1 MEPDRVAREGGC
13 NLGFGSFD
21 QSKKVQYIEIAAIL
35 LLGLGLVFVAFIVCV
50 LWLLLGTLGGE
61 RPTQKATGTVREVE
75 WVSAGA
81 TRERRT
87 RPYISPRYSH
97 MAISDGAADEDD
109 AVWGYRDVAFTAY
122 PAGASHA
129 LDSVDRMVRNHVDWS
144 PAAPDNPEAL
154 RRASERILLSKV
166 LDRAGNC
173 LYCQTTLIRGQT
185 DDIPVPDRDSRSF
198 DWRYEVAEC
207 PRCNWW
213 CISYNEQAPFFLA
226 WDFYKTMHAYA
237 VMRSFDVFG
246 LDTPLELARRHL
258 AHNQHKI
265 ARFDPFKFEE
275 LMADCLQD
283 YLGDHEII
291 KLGGRRDKG
300 IDIKAVRSDGQL
312 TLVSV
317 KRHADYSKRESVK
330 TIRDLHGVMLRDGVT
345 RGMVITTARDFSDDA
360 KDDVEVAS
368 RQLEGY
374 SMELFSLRD
383 VVALLGLP
391 LRATA
396 PWENLGIKLR
406 EPRPTWPATEDWI
419 ARDAVL
425 AEDFA
430 PVL

>member
-1 MEPDRVAREGGC
+1 LERDRVARDGSR
-13 NLGFGSFD
+13 NLGAGSLD
-21 QSKKVQYIEIAAIL
+21 QSKKVQYVEIAAIL
-35 LLGLGLVFVAFIVCV
+35 LLGLCFVFVALIVCV
-50 LWLLLGTLGGE
+50 LWLLLRTMGGE
-61 RPTQKATGTVREVE
+61 RPTQKATGIVRDVA

-97 MAISDGAADEDD
+97 MAISDTADEND

-129 LDSVDRMVRNHVDWS
+129 VDSADRMVRNHADWS
-144 PAAPDNPEAL
+144 PAEPENPEEL
-154 RRASERILLSKV
+154 RRASESILLSKV
-166 LDRAGNC
+166 LDRAANC
-173 LYCQTTLIRGQT
+173 LYCQTALTRGQT
-185 DDIPVPDRDSRSF
+185 DDIPLPDRDSRSF

-207 PRCNWW
+207 PKCNWW
-213 CISYNEQAPFFLA
+213 CISYNEQAPLMIA

-237 VMRSFDVFG
+237 VMRSFDVFA

-265 ARFDPFKFEE
+265 ARFDPFKFED
-275 LMADCLQD
+275 LMADCLRD
-283 YLGDHEII
+283 CLGDHEII

-330 TIRDLHGVMLRDGVT
+330 TIRDLHGVMLRDGVP

-360 KDDVEVAS
+360 KDDVEVTS
-368 RQLEGY
+368 RRLEGY
-374 SMELFSLRD
+374 SMELLSLRD

-391 LRATA
+391 LRAAA
-396 PWENLGIKLR
+396 PWENLGITLR
-406 EPRPTWPATEDWI
+406 DPRPRWPATEDWI

-430 PVL
+430 LVL